1 MAADNRARTPSS
13 TFAGRIG
20 RTLRESLPHWNAPVR
35 PAPGSPNVVVILM
48 DDMGYSDLGCYGGE
62 IDTPNIDALAAGGFV
77 QKQKIGRGN
86 YYINL
91 ALNAVLQGKQAP
103 R

>member
-1 MAADNRARTPSS
+1 MFTHPY
-13 TFAGRIG
+13 TRIEFVQ
-20 RTLRESLPHWNAPVR
+20 R
-35 PAPGSPNVVVILM
+35 
-48 DDMGYSDLGCYGGE
+48 DLQVSRLTATKYL
-62 IDTPNIDALAAGGFV
+62 DALAAGGFV

-103 R
+103 A